1 MRLNIPNVLTVF
13 RILLTPIFIISLF
26 SEYQFAHP
34 IALAIFLIACIT
46 DTYDG
51 YYARKYNQVT
61 PEGKFLDPLADKIL
75 VSSAFISFAFIGLIE
90 FWMVGLILFRD
101 LFVTGLRMAVEHKG
115 LSMVTSMIA
124 KAKTTIQYIIIIF
137 ILTVMGL
144 KGFSFGWVL
153 TMIEAVDQFSLI
165 YYFTFFISLFTAL
178 TGLTYLYDNRDTIQQ
193 FINENGS

>member
-1 MRLNIPNVLTVF
+1 MLTVF

-75 VSSAFISFAFIGLIE
+75 VSSAFISFAFIGIIE

-115 LSMVTSMIA
+115 LSMVTSIIA
-124 KAKTTIQYIIIIF
+124 KAKTTIQYIIIMF

-144 KGFSFGWVL
+144 KGFSFGWIPA
-153 TMIEAVDQFSLI
+153 MIEVVDQFSLI
-165 YYFTFFISLFTAL
+165 YYFTFFISLFTVL